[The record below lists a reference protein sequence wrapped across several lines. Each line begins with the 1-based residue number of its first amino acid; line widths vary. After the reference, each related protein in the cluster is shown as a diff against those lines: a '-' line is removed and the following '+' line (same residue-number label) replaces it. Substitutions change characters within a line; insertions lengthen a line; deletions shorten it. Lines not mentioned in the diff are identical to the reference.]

1 MNRKVAAFLGRHN
14 FSIHQDINSVVEAML
29 FDMNEGLSG
38 RPSGEDMIR
47 TYANPPSQATAGKSV
62 IVIDAG
68 GTNFRSC
75 LVTFDSNGNPSI
87 DFMEKTRMPGV
98 DRELSKKEFF
108 DQIASNLEH
117 LKDKSS
123 SIGFCF
129 SYPVD
134 IQEDGDGVLINFTKE
149 VKAPEV
155 EGSHIGK
162 ELEKALK
169 EHGWKNKL
177 HVSMLN
183 DTVSAL
189 LAGAADPDEGM
200 KYSSYV
206 GFILGTGMN
215 SAYIQTAAP
224 EYKNLKTQIINC
236 ESGKFDKV
244 ARSDFD
250 YAFDKKSD
258 KPGMGIMEKL
268 CSGAYLG
275 PVAYEMLTAAGKEK
289 LFSDAVSAAFAALDG
304 LTTIDVSCYL
314 AAPHSANNKLGAMI
328 KDACAEDQE
337 ILFQLMDALV
347 ERCARMAASILAA
360 CAIKSGEGREAAK
373 PVCMLCNGS
382 TFFKLYK
389 VQSRVKAYLED
400 VLVVQ
405 RGIYFDII
413 ERENDITLGTAIGG
427 LIERT
432 C

>member
-1 MNRKVAAFLGRHN
+1 MNNSVAAFLGRHN
-14 FSIHQDINSVVEAML
+14 FPVHQDINGVVNAML
-29 FDMNEGLSG
+29 YDFDMGLKGKKTGS
-38 RPSGEDMIR
+38 EMIR
-47 TYANPPSQATAGKSV
+47 TFTTPPSQAAAGKSV

-75 LVTFDSNGNPSI
+75 LVSFATDGTPTI
-87 DFMEKTRMPGV
+87 TDLEKTKMPGIE
-98 DRELSKKEFF
+98 RELSKKEFF

-117 LKDKSS
+117 LKGKSAN
-123 SIGFCF
+123 IGFCF
-129 SYPVD
+129 SYPVT
-134 IQEDGDGVLINFTKE
+134 ILEDGDGVLINFTKE

-155 EGSHIGK
+155 EGCTIGK
-162 ELEKALK
+162 ELAAALK
-169 EHGWKNKL
+169 EHGWNDKL
-177 HVSMLN
+177 NITLLN

-189 LAGAADPDEGM
+189 LAGAANPDEGM
-200 KYSSYV
+200 EYSSYI

-215 SAYIQTAAP
+215 GAYIQKEDTAYP
-224 EYKNLKTQIINC
+224 GLKRQIINC
-236 ESGKFDKV
+236 ECGKFNQV
-244 ARSDFD
+244 ARCDFD

-275 PVAYEMLTAAGKEK
+275 PVAYEMLTSAGKEK
-289 LFSDAVSAAFAALDG
+289 VFSDAVSAKFAALDA

-314 AAPHSANNKLGAMI
+314 VAPHSANNKLGAMI
-328 KDACAEDQE
+328 ADGTAEDQE

-360 CAIKSGEGREAAK
+360 CAIKSGEGKDAAK

-389 VQSRVKAYLED
+389 VYSRVKAYLED
-400 VLVVQ
+400 VLVCQ

-427 LIERT
+427 LITR
-432 C
+432 